1 MPSEQEV
8 LENGMDVGK
17 VNTVLVEKIEEMTL
31 YAIDQEQKI
40 ESLNSHLANQQTKMD
55 LLTEKINQLEKA
67 LLKVAQLKQ

>member
-40 ESLNSHLANQQTKMD
+40 ENLTK
-55 LLTEKINQLEKA
+55 KLEKVETI
-67 LLKVAQLKQ
+67 LQNLMSKN